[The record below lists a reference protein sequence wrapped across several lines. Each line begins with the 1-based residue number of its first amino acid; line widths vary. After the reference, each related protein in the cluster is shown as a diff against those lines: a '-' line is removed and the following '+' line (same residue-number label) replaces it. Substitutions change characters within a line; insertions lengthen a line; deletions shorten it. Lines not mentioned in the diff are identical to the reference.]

1 MTVSP
6 TNGKRV
12 SIASLKVR
20 LEYNILVRSYWRGE
34 GRRYK
39 PILVYNEVHY
49 PRMIILGDV
58 HANDDDSQSNI
69 TSAEAKDDRSQGSQE
84 HLSAPNPV
92 EVLFACRSVRPGKR
106 RGSEGSGE
114 EVTQ

>member
-1 MTVSP
+1 
-6 TNGKRV
+6 
-12 SIASLKVR
+12 
-20 LEYNILVRSYWRGE
+20 
-34 GRRYK
+34 
-39 PILVYNEVHY
+39 
-49 PRMIILGDV
+49 MIILGDV

-106 RGSEGSGE
+106 GGSEGSGE
-114 EVTQ
+114 GVTQSYRAGIIVRSFVRLFWPVI